1 MSGKDRPG
9 ATVPTVSAESLLA
22 ELAAA
27 RRAGAG
33 GHLAPSPEEPET
45 RRKSGSA
52 FGRLLVFGAVAVVLF
67 VVITM
72 SSLRNR
78 VPGIDRAAYAFEQFL
93 DRYVTIIR

>member
-9 ATVPTVSAESLLA
+9 GTAPTVSAESLLA

-27 RRAGAG
+27 RQAGARG
-33 GHLAPSPEEPET
+33 QLAPPPEERET

-52 FGRLLVFGAVAVVLF
+52 LLVFGAVAVVLF

-72 SSLRNR
+72 SPLRNR
-78 VPGIDRAAYAFEQFL
+78 VPGVDRAGYAFEQFL
-93 DRYVTIIR
+93 DRYATIIR